1 MSRYYNKDELKQ
13 QLEVEQIYDL
23 LEMWGGEPEY
33 TDKGIV
39 AHTICHNA
47 IGHGSR
53 KLYYY
58 SSTRLCICY
67 THCGTFDIFDLC
79 IKVKKIQDGIDWK
92 LYDAMAFIADY
103 FGFSGVEAEEPEDNN
118 READWKMF
126 KRHDFIREIERPHIQ
141 LPEYDV
147 SILTRLPRP
156 RILSW
161 EKEGITKEICSAN
174 LISYYPGGEQIVIP
188 HFDINNR
195 LVGIRGRALSDEE
208 AERFGKYRPLKIG
221 KTLYSHP
228 LSMNLYNL
236 NKSKENI
243 KKAKAAIVFES
254 EKSCMKLQALYG
266 HDNDISVAVCGS
278 AVSSYHIS
286 LLQELG
292 VTEIIIAFDRQFVEI
307 GDDEFKRLK
316 NKLIHINKRYGTK
329 VRISAIF
336 DKNMILPYKDAPID
350 QGAQIFEKLLNE
362 RIIPE

>member
-1 MSRYYNKDELKQ
+1 MSRYYIKDELKQ

-39 AHTICHNA
+39 AHTICHNP

-58 SSTRLCICY
+58 SSTRLFICY
-67 THCGTFDIFDLC
+67 THCGTFDIFELC
-79 IKVKKIQDGIDWK
+79 IKIKKIQEGLDWK
-92 LYDAMAFIADY
+92 LYDAMSFIADY
-103 FGFSGVEAEEPEDNN
+103 FGFSGVEVEEKDDSV

-141 LPEYDV
+141 LPEYDA
-147 SILTRLPRP
+147 SILTRLPQP

-161 EKEGITKEICSAN
+161 EKEGITKEVCAAN
-174 LISYYPGGEQIVIP
+174 LISYYAGGEQIVIP

-208 AERFGKYRPLKIG
+208 AERFGKYRPLRIG

-243 KKAKAAIVFES
+243 RKAKAAIVFES
-254 EKSCMKLQALYG
+254 EFSLQSAFP
-266 HDNDISVAVCGS
+266 VAT
-278 AVSSYHIS
+278 
-286 LLQELG
+286 G
-292 VTEIIIAFDRQFVEI
+292 VQF
-307 GDDEFKRLK
+307 
-316 NKLIHINKRYGTK
+316 IN
-329 VRISAIF
+329 
-336 DKNMILPYKDAPID
+336 
-350 QGAQIFEKLLNE
+350 
-362 RIIPE
+362 

>member
-39 AHTICHNA
+39 THTICHNT

-53 KLYYY
+53 KLYFY
-58 SSTRLCICY
+58 SSTRLFVCY

-79 IKVKKIQDGIDWK
+79 IKVKKIQDGVDWE

-103 FGFSGVEAEEPEDNN
+103 FGFSGVEVEEQEDN

-141 LPEYDV
+141 LPEYDAT
-147 SILTRLPRP
+147 ILTRLPQP

-161 EKEGITKEICSAN
+161 EKEGITREVCAAN
-174 LISYYPGGEQIVIP
+174 LISYYAGGEQIVIP

-243 KKAKAAIVFES
+243 RKAKAAIVFES

>member
-39 AHTICHNA
+39 AHTICHNT
-47 IGHGSR
+47 IGRGSR
-53 KLYYY
+53 KLYFY
-58 SSTRLCICY
+58 SSTRLFVCY

-79 IKVKKIQDGIDWK
+79 IKVKKLQDGVDWE

-103 FGFSGVEAEEPEDNN
+103 FGFSGVEVEEQEDN

-141 LPEYDV
+141 LPEYDA
-147 SILTRLPRP
+147 SILTRLPQP

-161 EKEGITKEICSAN
+161 EKEGITKEVCAAN
-174 LISYYPGGEQIVIP
+174 LISYYAGGEQIVIP

-243 KKAKAAIVFES
+243 RKAKAAIVFES

>member
-1 MSRYYNKDELKQ
+1 
-13 QLEVEQIYDL
+13 
-23 LEMWGGEPEY
+23 MWGGEPEY

-39 AHTICHNA
+39 AHTICHNT

-53 KLYYY
+53 KLYFY
-58 SSTRLCICY
+58 SSTRLFVCY

-79 IKVKKIQDGIDWK
+79 IKVKKLQDGVDWE

-103 FGFSGVEAEEPEDNN
+103 FGFSGVEVEEQEDN

-141 LPEYDV
+141 LPEYDKH
-147 SILTRLPRP
+147 ILYRLPQP
-156 RILSW
+156 RILPW
-161 EKEGITKEICSAN
+161 EKEGITREICLDN
-174 LISYYPGGEQIVIP
+174 YISYYAGGEQIVIP

-243 KKAKAAIVFES
+243 RKAKAAIVFES

-278 AVSSYHIS
+278 AVSSYHIA

>member
-39 AHTICHNA
+39 AHTICHNP
-47 IGHGSR
+47 IGRGSR

-58 SSTRLCICY
+58 DSTHLFVCY
-67 THCGTFDIFDLC
+67 SNCGTFDIFDLC
-79 IKVKKIQDGIDWK
+79 IKVKKIQDGADWE

-103 FGFSGVEAEEPEDNN
+103 FGFSGVEAEEHQDNN
-118 READWKMF
+118 READWKVF
-126 KRHDFIREIERPHIQ
+126 KRHDFNREIERPRIQ
-141 LPEYDV
+141 LPEYDA
-147 SILTRLPRP
+147 SILTRLPQP

-161 EKEGITKEICSAN
+161 EKEGITKEVCAAN
-174 LISYYPGGEQIVIP
+174 LISYYAGGEQIVIP

-208 AERFGKYRPLKIG
+208 AERFGKYRPLRIG
-221 KTLYSHP
+221 KILYSHP

-243 KKAKAAIVFES
+243 RKAKAAIVFES

-278 AVSSYHIS
+278 AVSSYHIA

-316 NKLIHINKRYGTK
+316 NKLIHINKRYGAK